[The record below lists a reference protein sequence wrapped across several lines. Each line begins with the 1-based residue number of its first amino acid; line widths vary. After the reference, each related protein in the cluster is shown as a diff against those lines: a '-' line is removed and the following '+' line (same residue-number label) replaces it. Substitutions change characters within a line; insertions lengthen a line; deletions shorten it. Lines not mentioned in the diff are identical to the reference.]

1 MIKNEIDFIK
11 NEFKN
16 FIFSIKRVFR
26 FKNKYKKYTTKKIL
40 VAGGYGYGNTGDEA
54 QCAATLKLLS
64 ERYND
69 YQIVNLT
76 PNIEYSKKQHPN
88 YIHEYASRVLFFNAD
103 RECDCFNFDNSFLM
117 KIVFLL
123 KSMLIILNAF
133 LVRAELPTFFINSEI
148 AKFLYELKEC
158 SLFYFCG
165 GGYLTGSTLSRLW
178 DGIVVCKACEIL
190 RTPVVMS
197 GQTIGVWGNKFNKI
211 YAKWGFKKVK
221 IITVRDEDFSLND
234 LKQIGLSGDNYFATH
249 DDALFCE
256 KSTQKQV
263 SETNY
268 ITVNFHYWGMNN
280 TEKDV
285 YIDKLHKIISFI
297 TENTNFNIIFIPM
310 HFTDKYSFDDYI
322 KKYPNNRFKCF
333 DYDYDYRKIRR
344 VIADSKICITMKH
357 HPIIFAMGENVPVLS
372 LALSNYYI
380 HKNEGALAQYKQ
392 EKFSLNF
399 ENKNYIEEFKEKFNY
414 ILNNEDNIKL
424 IIMQRKI
431 VLHKR
436 KEQFL
441 QLVDKIIGVIN
452 G

>member
-1 MIKNEIDFIK
+1 MIKNEISFIK
-11 NEFKN
+11 TEFKN

-88 YIHEYASRVLFFNAD
+88 YIHEYASRVLFFNQM
-103 RECDCFNFDNSFLM
+103 RECNCFDFDNS
-117 KIVFLL
+117 
-123 KSMLIILNAF
+123 F

-148 AKFLYELKEC
+148 TKFLYELKEC

-178 DGIVVCKACEIL
+178 DGIVICKVCEIL

-197 GQTIGVWGNKFNKI
+197 GQTIGVWKNKFNEI
-211 YAKWGFKKVK
+211 FAKWGFKKVK
-221 IITVRDEDFSLND
+221 IITVRDVDFSLKD
-234 LKQIGLSGDNYFATH
+234 LKQIGLFGDNYFATH

-256 KSTQKQV
+256 KSTEEQV
-263 SETNY
+263 TDTNY

-280 TEKDV
+280 AEKEV
-285 YIDKLHKIISFI
+285 YIEKLHKIISFI

-310 HFTDKYSFDDYI
+310 VVTDKCSFDDYI
-322 KKYPNNRFKCF
+322 KKYPNDRFKCF
-333 DYDYDYRKIRR
+333 DYDYDFRKIRR

-357 HPIIFAMGENVPVLS
+357 HPIIFAMGEDVPVIS
-372 LALSNYYI
+372 LVFSQYYM
-380 HKNEGALAQYKQ
+380 HKNLGAQKQYNQ
-392 EKFSLNF
+392 EKYMLN
-399 ENKNYIEEFKEKFNY
+399 
-414 ILNNEDNIKL
+414 LEDNDFLLSFTQLFNEINENHTEIVSIIKSAKEEL
-424 IIMQRKI
+424 KHRKT
-431 VLHKR
+431 K
-436 KEQFL
+436 FL
-441 QLVDKIIGVIN
+441 KLVDEILKESY
-452 G
+452 

>member
-88 YIHEYASRVLFFNAD
+88 YIHEYASRVLFFNQM
-103 RECDCFNFDNSFLM
+103 RECNCFDFDNSFLM

-123 KSMLIILNAF
+123 KSILIILNSF

-148 AKFLYELKEC
+148 TKFLYELKEC

-178 DGIVVCKACEIL
+178 DGIVICKVCEIL

-197 GQTIGVWGNKFNKI
+197 GQTIGVWKNKFNKKF
-211 YAKWGFKKVK
+211 AKWGFKKVK
-221 IITVRDEDFSLND
+221 IITVRDEDFSLKD
-234 LKQIGLSGDNYFATH
+234 LKQIGLFGDNYFATH

-256 KSTQKQV
+256 KSIEEQV
-263 SETNY
+263 IDTNY

-280 TEKDV
+280 AEKEV

-310 HFTDKYSFDDYI
+310 VVTDKCSFDDYI
-322 KKYPNNRFKCF
+322 KKYPNDRFKCF
-333 DYDYDYRKIRR
+333 DYDYDFRKIRR

-357 HPIIFAMGENVPVLS
+357 HPIIFAMGEDVPVIS
-372 LALSNYYI
+372 LVFSQYYM
-380 HKNEGALAQYKQ
+380 HKNLGAQKQYKQ
-392 EKFSLNF
+392 EKYMLN
-399 ENKNYIEEFKEKFNY
+399 
-414 ILNNEDNIKL
+414 LEDNNFLFSFKQLFDEINENHTEIVSVIKSAKEEL
-424 IIMQRKI
+424 KQRKT
-431 VLHKR
+431 K
-436 KEQFL
+436 FL
-441 QLVDKIIGVIN
+441 GLVDKILKESY
-452 G
+452 